1 MTHVAL
7 SLALGALIGLSL
19 GLVGGGGSILTVP
32 ILVYV
37 IGQPVQA
44 ATTTS
49 LAIVGL
55 NALLG
60 MAGHARAHR
69 VDPRTGLIFGVV
81 GTDGALVGSWLNRL
95 VPGTVLLVCFA
106 LIMLVAAVAMLRRRV
121 EPQTTPDG
129 EAARS
134 DARNWLKIG
143 VSGTVVGLMTGFFG
157 VGGGFVIVP
166 ALVLVLGI
174 SMRLAVGTS
183 LLVIAI
189 NSAVSL
195 AAHLRT
201 GSLDLAITGL
211 FVLGGI
217 VGALAG
223 VSLAGRVP
231 QRRLTQIFAVLIVAV
246 AVYILYRATIATRA

>member
-7 SLALGALIGLSL
+7 SIFFGALIGLSL

-32 ILVYV
+32 VLVYA
-37 IGQPVQA
+37 IGQPAQA

-55 NALLG
+55 NALIG
-60 MAGHARAHR
+60 MAGHARQRR
-69 VDPRTGLIFGVV
+69 VDFRTGLLFGVV
-81 GTDGALVGSWLNRL
+81 GIGGALIGSWLNTF
-95 VPGTVLLVCFA
+95 VPASVLLVLFA
-106 LIMLVAAVAMLRRRV
+106 LIMLVAAAAMLRRRG
-121 EPQTTPDG
+121 EPSETGKVQG
-129 EAARS
+129 GVRSAREWAMIAA
-134 DARNWLKIG
+134 
-143 VSGTVVGLMTGFFG
+143 SGTVVGLMTGFFG

-166 ALVLVLGI
+166 ALVLVLGL

-183 LLVIAI
+183 LLIIAI

-211 FVLGGI
+211 FVLGGL
-217 VGALAG
+217 VGALVG

-231 QRRLTQIFAVLIVAV
+231 QRRLTQVFAALIFIVAG
-246 AVYILYRATIATRA
+246 YILYRAAAGTTT

>member
-1 MTHVAL
+1 MTHVIL
-7 SLALGALIGLSL
+7 SIFFGALIGLSL

-32 ILVYV
+32 VLVYA

-55 NALLG
+55 NALIG
-60 MAGHARAHR
+60 MAGHARSHR
-69 VDPRTGLIFGVV
+69 VDFRTGLIFGAV
-81 GTDGALVGSWLNRL
+81 GVGGALVGSWLNTFVPARL
-95 VPGTVLLVCFA
+95 LLVLFA
-106 LIMLVAAVAMLRRRV
+106 LIMLIAAVAMLRRRV
-121 EPQTTPDG
+121 EPD
-129 EAARS
+129 
-134 DARNWLKIG
+134 DARDDNATPSEGRNWPKI
-143 VSGTVVGLMTGFFG
+143 VASGTVVGLMTGFFG

-166 ALVLVLGI
+166 ALVLALGL

-183 LLVIAI
+183 LLIIAI

-201 GSLDLAITGL
+201 GSLDIAVTGL
-211 FVLGGI
+211 FVLGGL
-217 VGALAG
+217 VGALVG

-231 QRRLTQIFAVLIVAV
+231 QRRLTQVFAALIVAV
-246 AVYILYRATIATRA
+246 AGYIVYRTSRGVG